1 MKKKIIS
8 AILMSTVVL
17 SAAAPL
23 SGVYA
28 DTNSDIAKQD
38 ATISSA
44 QSAKAQAQA
53 QVDSLQSKVDSLQQ
67 KQTSTKAQ
75 IAKIESEAKALNAQI
90 ATLNESI
97 KERTKTLEAQAR
109 SAQVNSSATNYMDAV
124 VNSKSLTDV
133 IQKVT
138 AIATVSSANKQMLE
152 QQEKEQ
158 KELIQKSETVKKNY
172 NQFVSLSQS
181 LDSQAQELTS
191 QQAEL
196 KVATLNYQATIATA
210 QDKKQALLDEKA
222 AAEKAA
228 QEAAKKQAAYEA
240 QQKEAAQAQAAS
252 TAATAKAVEAA
263 TSSASAS
270 SSQAQAS
277 QSSSSTSSNNTSS
290 TSSASASSSQA
301 QASQSSSSTSSNNTS
316 SSSSSSTSSSSSSS
330 NNDTTPTP
338 TPTPTPPSTGGSG
351 INSSPI
357 GNPYAGGGCTDYVWQ
372 YFAAQGIYIRNI
384 MPGNGGQWASNG
396 PAQGV
401 LHVVGAAPGVIASS
415 FSADF
420 VGYANSPYGHVAIV
434 KSVNSD
440 GTITIKEGGY
450 GTTWWG
456 HERTVSASGVT
467 FLMPN

>member
-67 KQTSTKAQ
+67 KQASTKAQ

-97 KERTKTLEAQAR
+97 AERTKTLEAQAR

-124 VNSKSLTDV
+124 VNSKSLTNV

-158 KELIQKSETVKKNY
+158 KELSQKSETVKKNY

-210 QDKKQALLDEKA
+210 QDKKQSLLDEKA

-240 QQKEAAQAQAAS
+240 QQKEAAKAQAAS
-252 TAATAKAVEAA
+252 TAATTKAVEEA
-263 TSSASAS
+263 TSTVS
-270 SSQAQAS
+270 SSQAS
-277 QSSSSTSSNNTSS
+277 QSSSSSSNTSSNNTSS
-290 TSSASASSSQA
+290 
-301 QASQSSSSTSSNNTS
+301 N
-316 SSSSSSTSSSSSSS
+316 SSSSSS
-330 NNDTTPTP
+330 NSSSSNSSNGGGSTNTGNNNAAGTGN
-338 TPTPTPPSTGGSG
+338 TGGSSSSG
-351 INSSPI
+351 INSTPI
-357 GNPYAGGGCTDYVWQ
+357 ANPYAGGGCTDYVWQ

-384 MPGNGGQWASNG
+384 MPGNGGQWATNG

-434 KSVNSD
+434 KSVNSN

>member
-67 KQTSTKAQ
+67 KQASTKAQ

-97 KERTKTLEAQAR
+97 AERTKTLEAQAR

-158 KELIQKSETVKKNY
+158 KELSQKSETVKKNY

-210 QDKKQALLDEKA
+210 QDKKQSLLDEKA

-240 QQKEAAQAQAAS
+240 QQKEAAKAQATS
-252 TAATAKAVEAA
+252 TAATTKAVEEA
-263 TSSASAS
+263 TSTVS
-270 SSQAQAS
+270 SSQAS
-277 QSSSSTSSNNTSS
+277 QSSSSSSNTSSNNTSS
-290 TSSASASSSQA
+290 
-301 QASQSSSSTSSNNTS
+301 N
-316 SSSSSSTSSSSSSS
+316 SSSSSS
-330 NNDTTPTP
+330 NSSSSNSSNGGGSTNTGNNNAAGTGN
-338 TPTPTPPSTGGSG
+338 TGGSSSSG
-351 INSSPI
+351 INSTPI
-357 GNPYAGGGCTDYVWQ
+357 ANPYAGGGCTDYVWQ

-384 MPGNGGQWASNG
+384 MPGNGGQWATNG

-420 VGYANSPYGHVAIV
+420 VGYANSHYGHVAIV
-434 KSVNSD
+434 KSVNSN

>member
-109 SAQVNSSATNYMDAV
+109 SAQVNSSATNYMDTV
-124 VNSKSLTDV
+124 INSKSLTDV

-158 KELIQKSETVKKNY
+158 KELSQKSETVKKNY

-290 TSSASASSSQA
+290 
-301 QASQSSSSTSSNNTS
+301 
-316 SSSSSSTSSSSSSS
+316 SSSSSTSSSSSSS

-401 LHVVGAAPGVIASS
+401 LHVVGAAPGVIVSS

>member
-67 KQTSTKAQ
+67 KQASTKAQ

-97 KERTKTLEAQAR
+97 AERTKTLEAQAR

-158 KELIQKSETVKKNY
+158 KELSQKSETVKKNY

-210 QDKKQALLDEKA
+210 QDKKQSLLDEKA

-240 QQKEAAQAQAAS
+240 QQKEAAKAQAAS
-252 TAATAKAVEAA
+252 TAATTKAVEEA
-263 TSSASAS
+263 TSTVS
-270 SSQAQAS
+270 SSQAS
-277 QSSSSTSSNNTSS
+277 QSSSNSS
-290 TSSASASSSQA
+290 TSS
-301 QASQSSSSTSSNNTS
+301 SN
-316 SSSSSSTSSSSSSS
+316 STSSSSSSS

-338 TPTPTPPSTGGSG
+338 TPTPTPGGGSSSSG
-351 INSSPI
+351 INSTPI
-357 GNPYAGGGCTDYVWQ
+357 ANPYAGGGCTDYVWQ

-384 MPGNGGQWASNG
+384 MPGNGGQWATNG

-434 KSVNSD
+434 KSVNSN

>member
-67 KQTSTKAQ
+67 KQASTKAQ

-97 KERTKTLEAQAR
+97 AERTKTLEAQAR

-158 KELIQKSETVKKNY
+158 KELSQKSETVKKNY

-210 QDKKQALLDEKA
+210 QDKKQSLLDEKA

-240 QQKEAAQAQAAS
+240 QQKEAAKAQAAS
-252 TAATAKAVEAA
+252 TAATTKAVEEA
-263 TSSASAS
+263 TSTVS
-270 SSQAQAS
+270 SSQAS
-277 QSSSSTSSNNTSS
+277 QSSSSSSN
-290 TSSASASSSQA
+290 
-301 QASQSSSSTSSNNTS
+301 TSSNNTS
-316 SSSSSSTSSSSSSS
+316 SSSSSSSSNTSNNNTNTNNNTSGGSSS
-330 NNDTTPTP
+330 NNTP
-338 TPTPTPPSTGGSG
+338 
-351 INSSPI
+351 IA
-357 GNPYAGGGCTDYVWQ
+357 NPYAGGGCTDYVWQ
-372 YFAAQGIYIRNI
+372 YFAAKGIYIRNI
-384 MPGNGGQWASNG
+384 MPGNGKDWATNG

-401 LHVVGAAPGVIASS
+401 LHVVGAAPGVIASGNTAN
-415 FSADF
+415 FNGYADF
-420 VGYANSPYGHVAIV
+420 TYGHVAIV
-434 KSVNSD
+434 TEVHAD
-440 GTITIKEGGY
+440 GTFDVIEGGTS
-450 GTTWWG
+450 GWWG
-456 HERTVSASGVT
+456 NTRKNLSPAGVT
-467 FLMPN
+467 FLLPN

>member
-67 KQTSTKAQ
+67 KQASTKAQ

-97 KERTKTLEAQAR
+97 AERTKTLEAQAR

-124 VNSKSLTDV
+124 VNSKSMTDV

-158 KELIQKSETVKKNY
+158 KELSQKSETVKKNY

-210 QDKKQALLDEKA
+210 QDKKQSLLDEKA

-240 QQKEAAQAQAAS
+240 QQKEAAKAQAAS
-252 TAATAKAVEAA
+252 TAATTKAVEEA
-263 TSSASAS
+263 TSTVS
-270 SSQAQAS
+270 SSQAS
-277 QSSSSTSSNNTSS
+277 QSSSSSSNTSSNNTSS
-290 TSSASASSSQA
+290 
-301 QASQSSSSTSSNNTS
+301 N
-316 SSSSSSTSSSSSSS
+316 SSSSSS
-330 NNDTTPTP
+330 NSSSSNSSNGGGSTNTGNNNAAGTGN
-338 TPTPTPPSTGGSG
+338 TGGSSSSG
-351 INSSPI
+351 INSTPI
-357 GNPYAGGGCTDYVWQ
+357 ANPYAGGGCTDYVWQ

-384 MPGNGGQWASNG
+384 MPGNGGQWATNG

-434 KSVNSD
+434 KSVNSN

>member
-290 TSSASASSSQA
+290 
-301 QASQSSSSTSSNNTS
+301 
-316 SSSSSSTSSSSSSS
+316 SSSSSTSSSSSSS

>member
-67 KQTSTKAQ
+67 KQASTKAQ

-97 KERTKTLEAQAR
+97 AERTKTLEAQAR

-158 KELIQKSETVKKNY
+158 KELSQKSETVKKNY

-290 TSSASASSSQA
+290 
-301 QASQSSSSTSSNNTS
+301 
-316 SSSSSSTSSSSSSS
+316 SSSSSTSSSSSSS
-330 NNDTTPTP
+330 NNDT

-384 MPGNGGQWASNG
+384 MPGNGGQWATNG

-434 KSVNSD
+434 KSVNSN

>member
-97 KERTKTLEAQAR
+97 AERTKTLEAQAR

-158 KELIQKSETVKKNY
+158 KELSQKSETVKKNY

-210 QDKKQALLDEKA
+210 QDKKQSLLDEKA

-240 QQKEAAQAQAAS
+240 QQKEAAKAQAAS
-252 TAATAKAVEAA
+252 TAATTKAVEEA
-263 TSSASAS
+263 TSTVS
-270 SSQAQAS
+270 SSQAS
-277 QSSSSTSSNNTSS
+277 QSSSSSSNTSSNNTSS
-290 TSSASASSSQA
+290 
-301 QASQSSSSTSSNNTS
+301 N
-316 SSSSSSTSSSSSSS
+316 SSSSSS
-330 NNDTTPTP
+330 NSSSSNSSNGGGSTNTGNNNAAGTGN
-338 TPTPTPPSTGGSG
+338 TGGSSSSG
-351 INSSPI
+351 INSTPI
-357 GNPYAGGGCTDYVWQ
+357 ANPYAGGGCTDYVWQ

-384 MPGNGGQWASNG
+384 MPGNGGQWATNG

-434 KSVNSD
+434 KSVNSN

>member
-67 KQTSTKAQ
+67 KQASTKAQ

-97 KERTKTLEAQAR
+97 AERTKTLEAQAR

-158 KELIQKSETVKKNY
+158 KELSQKSETVKKNY

-210 QDKKQALLDEKA
+210 QDKKQSLLDEKA

-240 QQKEAAQAQAAS
+240 QQKEAAKAQAAS
-252 TAATAKAVEAA
+252 TAATTKAVEEA
-263 TSSASAS
+263 TSTVS
-270 SSQAQAS
+270 SSQAS
-277 QSSSSTSSNNTSS
+277 QSSSSSSNTSSNNTSS
-290 TSSASASSSQA
+290 
-301 QASQSSSSTSSNNTS
+301 N
-316 SSSSSSTSSSSSSS
+316 SSSSSS
-330 NNDTTPTP
+330 NSSSSNSSNGGGSTNTGNNNAAGTGN
-338 TPTPTPPSTGGSG
+338 TGGSSSSG
-351 INSSPI
+351 INSTPI
-357 GNPYAGGGCTDYVWQ
+357 ANPYAGGGCTDYVWQ

-384 MPGNGGQWASNG
+384 MPGNGGQWATNG

-434 KSVNSD
+434 KSVNSN

-450 GTTWWG
+450 GTTSWG

>member
-67 KQTSTKAQ
+67 KQASTKAQ

-158 KELIQKSETVKKNY
+158 KELSQKSETVKKNY

-210 QDKKQALLDEKA
+210 QDKKQSLLDEKA

-252 TAATAKAVEAA
+252 TAATTKAVEEA
-263 TSSASAS
+263 TSTVS
-270 SSQAQAS
+270 SSQAS
-277 QSSSSTSSNNTSS
+277 QSSSN
-290 TSSASASSSQA
+290 
-301 QASQSSSSTSSNNTS
+301 
-316 SSSSSSTSSSSSSS
+316 SSSS
-330 NNDTTPTP
+330 NSSSSNG
-338 TPTPTPPSTGGSG
+338 SSGSSSSNTGGGNSNTGGNTGNNTGNNTGGGSSSSG
-351 INSSPI
+351 INSTPI
-357 GNPYAGGGCTDYVWQ
+357 ANPYAGGGCTDYVWQ

-384 MPGNGGQWASNG
+384 MPGNGGQWATNG

-434 KSVNSD
+434 KSVNSN

>member
-158 KELIQKSETVKKNY
+158 KELSQKSETVKKNY

-210 QDKKQALLDEKA
+210 QDKKQSLLDEKA

-240 QQKEAAQAQAAS
+240 QQKEAAKAQAAS
-252 TAATAKAVEAA
+252 TAATTKAVEEA
-263 TSSASAS
+263 TSTVS
-270 SSQAQAS
+270 SSQAS
-277 QSSSSTSSNNTSS
+277 QSSSSSSNTSSNNTSS
-290 TSSASASSSQA
+290 
-301 QASQSSSSTSSNNTS
+301 N
-316 SSSSSSTSSSSSSS
+316 SSSSSS
-330 NNDTTPTP
+330 NSSSSNSSNGGGSTNTGNNNAAGTGN
-338 TPTPTPPSTGGSG
+338 TGGSSSSG
-351 INSSPI
+351 INSTPI
-357 GNPYAGGGCTDYVWQ
+357 ANPYAGGGCTDYVWQ

-384 MPGNGGQWASNG
+384 MPGNGGQWATNG

-434 KSVNSD
+434 KSVNSN

>member
-1 MKKKIIS
+1 
-8 AILMSTVVL
+8 MSTVVL

-67 KQTSTKAQ
+67 KQASTKAQ

-97 KERTKTLEAQAR
+97 AERTKTLEAQAR

-158 KELIQKSETVKKNY
+158 KELSQKSETVKKNY

-210 QDKKQALLDEKA
+210 QDKKQSLLDEKA

-240 QQKEAAQAQAAS
+240 QQKEAAKAQAAS
-252 TAATAKAVEAA
+252 TAATTKAVEEA
-263 TSSASAS
+263 TSTVS
-270 SSQAQAS
+270 SSQAS
-277 QSSSSTSSNNTSS
+277 QSSSSSSNTSSNNTSP
-290 TSSASASSSQA
+290 
-301 QASQSSSSTSSNNTS
+301 N
-316 SSSSSSTSSSSSSS
+316 SSSSSS
-330 NNDTTPTP
+330 NSSSSNSSNGGGSTNTGNNNAAGTGN
-338 TPTPTPPSTGGSG
+338 TGGSSSSG
-351 INSSPI
+351 INSTPI
-357 GNPYAGGGCTDYVWQ
+357 ANPYAGGGCTDYVWQ

-384 MPGNGGQWASNG
+384 MPGNGGQWATNG

-434 KSVNSD
+434 KSVNSN

>member
-67 KQTSTKAQ
+67 KQASTKAQ

-97 KERTKTLEAQAR
+97 AERTKTLEAQAR

-158 KELIQKSETVKKNY
+158 KELSQKSETVKKNY

-210 QDKKQALLDEKA
+210 QDKKQSLLDEKA

-240 QQKEAAQAQAAS
+240 QQKEAAKAQAAS
-252 TAATAKAVEAA
+252 TAATTKAVEEA
-263 TSSASAS
+263 TSTVS
-270 SSQAQAS
+270 SSQAS
-277 QSSSSTSSNNTSS
+277 QSSSNTSSNNTSS
-290 TSSASASSSQA
+290 
-301 QASQSSSSTSSNNTS
+301 N
-316 SSSSSSTSSSSSSS
+316 SSSSSS
-330 NNDTTPTP
+330 NSSSSNSSSNSSSSNGGGSTNAGN
-338 TPTPTPPSTGGSG
+338 TGGSSSSG
-351 INSSPI
+351 INSTPI

-372 YFAAQGIYIRNI
+372 HFAAQGIYIRNI

-401 LHVVGAAPGVIASS
+401 LHVVGAAPGVIASG
-415 FSADF
+415 FSTDF
-420 VGYANSPYGHVAIV
+420 VGYAGSPYGHVAIV
-434 KSVNSD
+434 TAVNSD
-440 GTITIKEGGY
+440 GTIDVVEGGS
-450 GTTWWG
+450 GFGWG
-456 HERTVSASGVT
+456 HTRSHVSAAGVT

>member
-67 KQTSTKAQ
+67 KQASTKAQ

-97 KERTKTLEAQAR
+97 AERTKTLEAQAR

-158 KELIQKSETVKKNY
+158 KELSQKSETVKKNY

-210 QDKKQALLDEKA
+210 QDKKQSLLDEKA

-252 TAATAKAVEAA
+252 TAATTKAVEEA
-263 TSSASAS
+263 TSTVS
-270 SSQAQAS
+270 SSQAS
-277 QSSSSTSSNNTSS
+277 QSSSN
-290 TSSASASSSQA
+290 
-301 QASQSSSSTSSNNTS
+301 
-316 SSSSSSTSSSSSSS
+316 SSSS
-330 NNDTTPTP
+330 NSSSSNG
-338 TPTPTPPSTGGSG
+338 SSGSSSSNTGGGNSNTGGNTGNNTGNNTGGGSSSSG
-351 INSSPI
+351 INSTPI
-357 GNPYAGGGCTDYVWQ
+357 ANPYAGGGCTDYVWQ

-384 MPGNGGQWASNG
+384 MPGNGGQWATNG

-434 KSVNSD
+434 KSVNSN

>member
-1 MKKKIIS
+1 
-8 AILMSTVVL
+8 MSTVVL

-67 KQTSTKAQ
+67 KQASTKAQ

-97 KERTKTLEAQAR
+97 AERTKKLEAQAR

-158 KELIQKSETVKKNY
+158 KELSQKSETVKKNY

-210 QDKKQALLDEKA
+210 QDKKQSLLDEKA

-240 QQKEAAQAQAAS
+240 QQKEAAKAQAAS
-252 TAATAKAVEAA
+252 TAATTKAVEEA
-263 TSSASAS
+263 TSTVS
-270 SSQAQAS
+270 SSQAS
-277 QSSSSTSSNNTSS
+277 QSSSSSSNTSSNNTSS
-290 TSSASASSSQA
+290 
-301 QASQSSSSTSSNNTS
+301 N
-316 SSSSSSTSSSSSSS
+316 SSSSSS
-330 NNDTTPTP
+330 NSSSSNSSNGGGSTNTGNNNAAGTGN
-338 TPTPTPPSTGGSG
+338 TGGSSSSG
-351 INSSPI
+351 INSTPI
-357 GNPYAGGGCTDYVWQ
+357 ANPYAGGGCTDYVWQ

-384 MPGNGGQWASNG
+384 MPGNGGQWATNG

-434 KSVNSD
+434 KSVNSN

>member
-67 KQTSTKAQ
+67 KQASTKTQ

-97 KERTKTLEAQAR
+97 AERTKTLEAQAR

-158 KELIQKSETVKKNY
+158 KELSQKSETVKKNY

-210 QDKKQALLDEKA
+210 QDKKQSLLDEKA

-240 QQKEAAQAQAAS
+240 QQKEAAKAQAAS
-252 TAATAKAVEAA
+252 TAATTKAVEEA
-263 TSSASAS
+263 TSTVS
-270 SSQAQAS
+270 SSQAS
-277 QSSSSTSSNNTSS
+277 QSSSSSSNTSSNNTSS
-290 TSSASASSSQA
+290 
-301 QASQSSSSTSSNNTS
+301 N
-316 SSSSSSTSSSSSSS
+316 SSSSSS
-330 NNDTTPTP
+330 NSSSSNSSNGGGSTNTGNNNAAGTGN
-338 TPTPTPPSTGGSG
+338 TGGSSSSG
-351 INSSPI
+351 INSTPI
-357 GNPYAGGGCTDYVWQ
+357 ANPYAGGGCTDYVWQ

-384 MPGNGGQWASNG
+384 MPGNGGQWATNG

-434 KSVNSD
+434 KSVNSN

>member
-67 KQTSTKAQ
+67 KQASTKAQ

-90 ATLNESI
+90 ATLNESTA
-97 KERTKTLEAQAR
+97 ERTKTLEAQAR

-158 KELIQKSETVKKNY
+158 KELSQKSETVKKNY

-210 QDKKQALLDEKA
+210 QDKKQSLLDEKA

-240 QQKEAAQAQAAS
+240 QQKEAAKAQAAS
-252 TAATAKAVEAA
+252 TAATTKAVEEA
-263 TSSASAS
+263 TSTVS
-270 SSQAQAS
+270 SSQAS
-277 QSSSSTSSNNTSS
+277 QSSSSSSNTSSNNTSS
-290 TSSASASSSQA
+290 
-301 QASQSSSSTSSNNTS
+301 N
-316 SSSSSSTSSSSSSS
+316 SSSSSS
-330 NNDTTPTP
+330 NSSSSNSSNGGGSTNTGNNNAAGTGN
-338 TPTPTPPSTGGSG
+338 TGGSSSSG
-351 INSSPI
+351 INSTPI
-357 GNPYAGGGCTDYVWQ
+357 ANPYAGGGCTDYVWQ

-384 MPGNGGQWASNG
+384 MPGNGGQWATNG

-434 KSVNSD
+434 KSVNSN

>member
-1 MKKKIIS
+1 
-8 AILMSTVVL
+8 MSTVVL

-158 KELIQKSETVKKNY
+158 KELSQKSETVKKNY

-210 QDKKQALLDEKA
+210 QDKKQSLLDEKA

-240 QQKEAAQAQAAS
+240 QQKEAAKAQAAS
-252 TAATAKAVEAA
+252 TAATTKAVEEA
-263 TSSASAS
+263 TSTVS
-270 SSQAQAS
+270 SSQAS
-277 QSSSSTSSNNTSS
+277 QSSSSSSNTSSNNTSS
-290 TSSASASSSQA
+290 
-301 QASQSSSSTSSNNTS
+301 N
-316 SSSSSSTSSSSSSS
+316 SSSSSS
-330 NNDTTPTP
+330 NSSSSNSSNGGGSTNTGNNNAAGTGN
-338 TPTPTPPSTGGSG
+338 TGGSSSSG
-351 INSSPI
+351 INSTPI
-357 GNPYAGGGCTDYVWQ
+357 ANPYAGGGCTDYVWQ
-372 YFAAQGIYIRNI
+372 HFAAQGIYIRNI
-384 MPGNGGQWASNG
+384 MPGNGGQWATNG

-434 KSVNSD
+434 KSVNSN

>member
-67 KQTSTKAQ
+67 KQASTKAQ
-75 IAKIESEAKALNAQI
+75 IAKIENEAKALNAQI

-158 KELIQKSETVKKNY
+158 KELSQKSETVKKNY

-210 QDKKQALLDEKA
+210 QDKKQSLLDEKA

-240 QQKEAAQAQAAS
+240 QQKEAAKAQAAS
-252 TAATAKAVEAA
+252 TAATTKAVEAA
-263 TSSASAS
+263 TSTVS
-270 SSQAQAS
+270 SSQAS
-277 QSSSSTSSNNTSS
+277 QSSSNSS
-290 TSSASASSSQA
+290 TSS
-301 QASQSSSSTSSNNTS
+301 SN
-316 SSSSSSTSSSSSSS
+316 STSSSSSSS

-338 TPTPTPPSTGGSG
+338 TPTPGGGSSSSG
-351 INSSPI
+351 INSTPI

-372 YFAAQGIYIRNI
+372 HFAAQGIYIRNI

-401 LHVVGAAPGVIASS
+401 LHVVGAAPGVIASG
-415 FSADF
+415 FSTDF
-420 VGYANSPYGHVAIV
+420 VGYAGSPYGHVAIV
-434 KSVNSD
+434 TAVNSD
-440 GTITIKEGGY
+440 GTIDVVEGGS
-450 GTTWWG
+450 GFGWG
-456 HERTVSASGVT
+456 HTRSHVSAAGVT

>member
-67 KQTSTKAQ
+67 KQASTKAQ

-97 KERTKTLEAQAR
+97 AERTKTLEAQAR

-158 KELIQKSETVKKNY
+158 KELSQKSETVKKNY

-210 QDKKQALLDEKA
+210 QDKKQSLLDEKA

-252 TAATAKAVEAA
+252 TAATTKAVEEA
-263 TSSASAS
+263 TSTVS
-270 SSQAQAS
+270 SSQAS
-277 QSSSSTSSNNTSS
+277 QSSSN
-290 TSSASASSSQA
+290 
-301 QASQSSSSTSSNNTS
+301 
-316 SSSSSSTSSSSSSS
+316 SSSS
-330 NNDTTPTP
+330 NSSSSNG
-338 TPTPTPPSTGGSG
+338 SSGSSSSNTGGGNSNTGGNTGNNTGNNTGGGSSSSG
-351 INSSPI
+351 INSKPI
-357 GNPYAGGGCTDYVWQ
+357 ANPYAGGGCTDYVWQ

-384 MPGNGGQWASNG
+384 MPGNGGQWATNG

-434 KSVNSD
+434 KSVNSN

>member
-67 KQTSTKAQ
+67 KQASTKAQ

-97 KERTKTLEAQAR
+97 AERTKTLEAQAR

-158 KELIQKSETVKKNY
+158 KELSQKSETVKKNY

-210 QDKKQALLDEKA
+210 QDKKQSLLDEKA

-240 QQKEAAQAQAAS
+240 QQKEAAKAQAAS
-252 TAATAKAVEAA
+252 TAATTKAVEAA
-263 TSSASAS
+263 TSTVS
-270 SSQAQAS
+270 SSQAS
-277 QSSSSTSSNNTSS
+277 QSSSNSS
-290 TSSASASSSQA
+290 TSS
-301 QASQSSSSTSSNNTS
+301 SN
-316 SSSSSSTSSSSSSS
+316 STSSSSSSS

-338 TPTPTPPSTGGSG
+338 GGGSSSSG
-351 INSSPI
+351 INSTPI
-357 GNPYAGGGCTDYVWQ
+357 ANPYAGGGCTDYVWQ

-384 MPGNGGQWASNG
+384 MPGNGGQWATNG

-434 KSVNSD
+434 KSVNSN

>member
-67 KQTSTKAQ
+67 KQASTKAQ

-97 KERTKTLEAQAR
+97 AERTKTLEAQAR

-158 KELIQKSETVKKNY
+158 KELSQKSETVKKNY

-196 KVATLNYQATIATA
+196 KVATLNYQATITTA
-210 QDKKQALLDEKA
+210 QDKKQSLLDEKA

-240 QQKEAAQAQAAS
+240 QQKEAAKAQAAS
-252 TAATAKAVEAA
+252 TAATTKAVEEA
-263 TSSASAS
+263 TSTVS
-270 SSQAQAS
+270 SSQAS
-277 QSSSSTSSNNTSS
+277 QSSSSSSNTSSNNTSS
-290 TSSASASSSQA
+290 
-301 QASQSSSSTSSNNTS
+301 N
-316 SSSSSSTSSSSSSS
+316 SSSSSS
-330 NNDTTPTP
+330 NSSSSNSSNGGGSTNTGNNNAAGTGN
-338 TPTPTPPSTGGSG
+338 TGGSSSSG
-351 INSSPI
+351 INSTPI
-357 GNPYAGGGCTDYVWQ
+357 ANPYAGGGCTDYVWQ

-384 MPGNGGQWASNG
+384 MPGNGGQWATNG

-434 KSVNSD
+434 KSVNSN

>member
-67 KQTSTKAQ
+67 KQASTKAQ

-97 KERTKTLEAQAR
+97 AERTKTLEAQAR

-158 KELIQKSETVKKNY
+158 KELSQKSETVKKNY

-210 QDKKQALLDEKA
+210 QDKKQSLLDEKA

-240 QQKEAAQAQAAS
+240 QQKEAAKAQAAS
-252 TAATAKAVEAA
+252 TAATTKAVEEA
-263 TSSASAS
+263 TSTVS
-270 SSQAQAS
+270 SSQAS
-277 QSSSSTSSNNTSS
+277 QSSSSSSNTSSNNTSS
-290 TSSASASSSQA
+290 
-301 QASQSSSSTSSNNTS
+301 N
-316 SSSSSSTSSSSSSS
+316 SSSSSS
-330 NNDTTPTP
+330 NSSSSNSSSNSSSSNGGGSTNTGN
-338 TPTPTPPSTGGSG
+338 TGGSSSSG
-351 INSSPI
+351 INSTPI

-372 YFAAQGIYIRNI
+372 HFAAQGIYIRNI

-401 LHVVGAAPGVIASS
+401 LHVVGAAPGVIASG
-415 FSADF
+415 FSTDF
-420 VGYANSPYGHVAIV
+420 VGYAGSPYGHVAIV
-434 KSVNSD
+434 TAVNSD
-440 GTITIKEGGY
+440 GTIDVVEGGS
-450 GTTWWG
+450 GFGWG
-456 HERTVSASGVT
+456 HTRSHVSAAGVT

>member
-67 KQTSTKAQ
+67 KQASTKAQ

-97 KERTKTLEAQAR
+97 AERTKTLEAQAR

-158 KELIQKSETVKKNY
+158 KELSQKSETVKKNY

-210 QDKKQALLDEKA
+210 QDKK
-222 AAEKAA
+222 
-228 QEAAKKQAAYEA
+228 
-240 QQKEAAQAQAAS
+240 
-252 TAATAKAVEAA
+252 T
-263 TSSASAS
+263 
-270 SSQAQAS
+270 
-277 QSSSSTSSNNTSS
+277 
-290 TSSASASSSQA
+290 
-301 QASQSSSSTSSNNTS
+301 
-316 SSSSSSTSSSSSSS
+316 
-330 NNDTTPTP
+330 
-338 TPTPTPPSTGGSG
+338 
-351 INSSPI
+351 I
-357 GNPYAGGGCTDYVWQ
+357 
-372 YFAAQGIYIRNI
+372 FIR
-384 MPGNGGQWASNG
+384 
-396 PAQGV
+396 
-401 LHVVGAAPGVIASS
+401 
-415 FSADF
+415 
-420 VGYANSPYGHVAIV
+420 
-434 KSVNSD
+434 
-440 GTITIKEGGY
+440 
-450 GTTWWG
+450 
-456 HERTVSASGVT
+456 
-467 FLMPN
+467 

>member
-67 KQTSTKAQ
+67 KQASTKAQ

-97 KERTKTLEAQAR
+97 AERTKTLEAQAR

-138 AIATVSSANKQMLE
+138 AIATVSGANKQMLE

-158 KELIQKSETVKKNY
+158 KELSQKSETVKKNY

-210 QDKKQALLDEKA
+210 QDKKQSLLDEKA

-240 QQKEAAQAQAAS
+240 QQKEAAKAQAAS
-252 TAATAKAVEAA
+252 TAATTKAVEEA
-263 TSSASAS
+263 TSTVS
-270 SSQAQAS
+270 SSQAS
-277 QSSSSTSSNNTSS
+277 QSSSSSSNTSSNNTSS
-290 TSSASASSSQA
+290 
-301 QASQSSSSTSSNNTS
+301 N
-316 SSSSSSTSSSSSSS
+316 SSSSSS
-330 NNDTTPTP
+330 NSSSSNSSNGGGSTNTGNNNAAGTGN
-338 TPTPTPPSTGGSG
+338 TGGSSSSG
-351 INSSPI
+351 INSTPI
-357 GNPYAGGGCTDYVWQ
+357 ANPYAGGGCTDYVWQ

-384 MPGNGGQWASNG
+384 MPGNGGQWATNG

-434 KSVNSD
+434 KSVNSN

>member
-67 KQTSTKAQ
+67 KQASTKAQ

-97 KERTKTLEAQAR
+97 AERTKTLEAQAR

-158 KELIQKSETVKKNY
+158 KELSQKSETVKKNY

-210 QDKKQALLDEKA
+210 QDKKQSLLDEKA

-240 QQKEAAQAQAAS
+240 QQKEAAKAQATS
-252 TAATAKAVEAA
+252 TAATTKAVEEA
-263 TSSASAS
+263 TSTVS
-270 SSQAQAS
+270 SSQAS
-277 QSSSSTSSNNTSS
+277 QSSSSSSNTSSNNTSS
-290 TSSASASSSQA
+290 
-301 QASQSSSSTSSNNTS
+301 N
-316 SSSSSSTSSSSSSS
+316 SSSSSS
-330 NNDTTPTP
+330 NSSSSNSSNGGGSTNTGNNNAAGTGN
-338 TPTPTPPSTGGSG
+338 TGGSSSSG
-351 INSSPI
+351 INSTPI
-357 GNPYAGGGCTDYVWQ
+357 ANPYAGGGCTDYVWQ

-384 MPGNGGQWASNG
+384 MPGNGGQWATNG

-401 LHVVGAAPGVIASS
+401 LHVVVAAPGVIASS

-434 KSVNSD
+434 KSVNSN

>member
-67 KQTSTKAQ
+67 KQASTKAQ

-97 KERTKTLEAQAR
+97 AERTKTLEAQAR

-158 KELIQKSETVKKNY
+158 KELSQKSETVKKNY

-210 QDKKQALLDEKA
+210 QDKKQSLLDEKA

-240 QQKEAAQAQAAS
+240 QQKEAAKAQATS
-252 TAATAKAVEAA
+252 TAATTKAVEEA
-263 TSSASAS
+263 TSTVS
-270 SSQAQAS
+270 SSQAS
-277 QSSSSTSSNNTSS
+277 QSSSSSSNTSSNNTSS
-290 TSSASASSSQA
+290 
-301 QASQSSSSTSSNNTS
+301 N
-316 SSSSSSTSSSSSSS
+316 SSSSSS
-330 NNDTTPTP
+330 NSSSSNSSNGGGSTNTGNNNAAGTGN
-338 TPTPTPPSTGGSG
+338 TGGSSSSG
-351 INSSPI
+351 INSTPI
-357 GNPYAGGGCTDYVWQ
+357 ANPYAGGGCTDYVWQ

-384 MPGNGGQWASNG
+384 MPGNGGQWATNG

-434 KSVNSD
+434 KSVNSN

>member
-67 KQTSTKAQ
+67 KQASTKAQ
-75 IAKIESEAKALNAQI
+75 IAKIENEAKALNAQI

-158 KELIQKSETVKKNY
+158 KELSQKSETVKKNY

-210 QDKKQALLDEKA
+210 QDKKQSLLDEKA

-240 QQKEAAQAQAAS
+240 QQKEAAKAQAAS
-252 TAATAKAVEAA
+252 TAATTKAVEEA
-263 TSSASAS
+263 TSTVS
-270 SSQAQAS
+270 SSQAS
-277 QSSSSTSSNNTSS
+277 QSSSNTSSNNTSS
-290 TSSASASSSQA
+290 N
-301 QASQSSSSTSSNNTS
+301 SSSSSSNNTS
-316 SSSSSSTSSSSSSS
+316 SNSSSSSSNSSSSNSSSSSSSS
-330 NNDTTPTP
+330 NGGGSTNTGN
-338 TPTPTPPSTGGSG
+338 TGGSSSSG
-351 INSSPI
+351 INSTPI

-372 YFAAQGIYIRNI
+372 HFAAQGIYIRNI

-401 LHVVGAAPGVIASS
+401 LHVVGAAPGVIASG
-415 FSADF
+415 FSTDF
-420 VGYANSPYGHVAIV
+420 VGYAGSPYGHVAIV
-434 KSVNSD
+434 TAVNSD
-440 GTITIKEGGY
+440 GTIDVVEGGS
-450 GTTWWG
+450 GFGWG
-456 HERTVSASGVT
+456 HTRSHVSAAGVT

>member
-67 KQTSTKAQ
+67 KQASTKAQ

-97 KERTKTLEAQAR
+97 AERTKTLEAQAR

-158 KELIQKSETVKKNY
+158 KELSQKSETVKKNY

-210 QDKKQALLDEKA
+210 QDKKQSLLDEKA

-240 QQKEAAQAQAAS
+240 QQKEAAKAQAAS
-252 TAATAKAVEAA
+252 TAATTKAVEEA
-263 TSSASAS
+263 TSTVS
-270 SSQAQAS
+270 SSQAS
-277 QSSSSTSSNNTSS
+277 QSSSSSSNTSSNNTSP
-290 TSSASASSSQA
+290 
-301 QASQSSSSTSSNNTS
+301 N
-316 SSSSSSTSSSSSSS
+316 SSSSSS
-330 NNDTTPTP
+330 NSSSSNSSNGGGSTNTGNNNAAGTGN
-338 TPTPTPPSTGGSG
+338 TGGSSSSG
-351 INSSPI
+351 INSTPI
-357 GNPYAGGGCTDYVWQ
+357 ANPYAGGGCTDYVWQ

-384 MPGNGGQWASNG
+384 MPGNGGQWATNG

-434 KSVNSD
+434 KSVNSN

>member
-67 KQTSTKAQ
+67 KQASTKAQ

-97 KERTKTLEAQAR
+97 AERTKTLEAQAR

-158 KELIQKSETVKKNY
+158 KELSQKSETVKKNY

-210 QDKKQALLDEKA
+210 QDKKQSLLDEKA

-252 TAATAKAVEAA
+252 TAATTKAVEEA
-263 TSSASAS
+263 TSTVS
-270 SSQAQAS
+270 SSQAS
-277 QSSSSTSSNNTSS
+277 QSSSN
-290 TSSASASSSQA
+290 
-301 QASQSSSSTSSNNTS
+301 
-316 SSSSSSTSSSSSSS
+316 SSSS
-330 NNDTTPTP
+330 NSSSSNG
-338 TPTPTPPSTGGSG
+338 SSGSSSSNIGGGNSNTGGNTGNNTGGGSSSSG
-351 INSSPI
+351 INSTPI
-357 GNPYAGGGCTDYVWQ
+357 ANPYAGGGCTDYVWQ

-384 MPGNGGQWASNG
+384 MPGNGGQWATNG

-434 KSVNSD
+434 KSVNSN

>member
-67 KQTSTKAQ
+67 KQASTKAQ

-97 KERTKTLEAQAR
+97 AERTKTLEAQAR

-158 KELIQKSETVKKNY
+158 KELSQKSETVKKNY

-210 QDKKQALLDEKA
+210 QDKKQSLLDEKA

-240 QQKEAAQAQAAS
+240 QQKEAAKAQAAS
-252 TAATAKAVEAA
+252 TAATTKAVEAA
-263 TSSASAS
+263 TSTVS
-270 SSQAQAS
+270 SSQAS
-277 QSSSSTSSNNTSS
+277 QSSSNSS
-290 TSSASASSSQA
+290 TSS
-301 QASQSSSSTSSNNTS
+301 SN
-316 SSSSSSTSSSSSSS
+316 STSSSSSSS
-330 NNDTTPTP
+330 KNDTTPTP
-338 TPTPTPPSTGGSG
+338 TPTPTPGGGSSSSG
-351 INSSPI
+351 INSTPI
-357 GNPYAGGGCTDYVWQ
+357 ANPYAGGGCTDYVWQ

-384 MPGNGGQWASNG
+384 MPGNGGQWATNG

-434 KSVNSD
+434 KSVNSN

>member
-67 KQTSTKAQ
+67 KQASTKAQ

-97 KERTKTLEAQAR
+97 AERTKTLEAQAR

-158 KELIQKSETVKKNY
+158 KELSQKSETVKKNY

-210 QDKKQALLDEKA
+210 QDKKQSLLDEKA

-240 QQKEAAQAQAAS
+240 QQKEAAKAQAAS
-252 TAATAKAVEAA
+252 SAATTKAVEEA
-263 TSSASAS
+263 TSTVS
-270 SSQAQAS
+270 SSQAS
-277 QSSSSTSSNNTSS
+277 QSSSSSSNTSSNNTSS
-290 TSSASASSSQA
+290 
-301 QASQSSSSTSSNNTS
+301 N
-316 SSSSSSTSSSSSSS
+316 SSSSSS
-330 NNDTTPTP
+330 NSSSSNSSNGGGSTNTGNNNAAGTGN
-338 TPTPTPPSTGGSG
+338 TGGSSSSG
-351 INSSPI
+351 INSTPI
-357 GNPYAGGGCTDYVWQ
+357 ANPYAGGGCTDYVWQ

-384 MPGNGGQWASNG
+384 MPGNGGQWATNG

-434 KSVNSD
+434 KSVNSN

>member
-1 MKKKIIS
+1 
-8 AILMSTVVL
+8 MSTVVL

-67 KQTSTKAQ
+67 KQASTKAQ

-97 KERTKTLEAQAR
+97 AERTKTLEAQAR

-158 KELIQKSETVKKNY
+158 KELSQKSETVKKNY

-210 QDKKQALLDEKA
+210 QDKKQSLLDEKA

-252 TAATAKAVEAA
+252 TAATTKAVEEA
-263 TSSASAS
+263 TSTVS
-270 SSQAQAS
+270 SSQAS
-277 QSSSSTSSNNTSS
+277 QSSSN
-290 TSSASASSSQA
+290 
-301 QASQSSSSTSSNNTS
+301 
-316 SSSSSSTSSSSSSS
+316 SSSS
-330 NNDTTPTP
+330 NSSSSNG
-338 TPTPTPPSTGGSG
+338 SSGSSSSNTGGGNSNTGGNTGNNTGNNTGGGSSSSG
-351 INSSPI
+351 INSTPI
-357 GNPYAGGGCTDYVWQ
+357 ANPYAGGGCTDYVWQ

-384 MPGNGGQWASNG
+384 MPGNGGQWATNG

-434 KSVNSD
+434 KSVNSN

>member
-158 KELIQKSETVKKNY
+158 KELSQKSETVKKNY

-290 TSSASASSSQA
+290 
-301 QASQSSSSTSSNNTS
+301 
-316 SSSSSSTSSSSSSS
+316 SSSSSTSSSSSSS
-330 NNDTTPTP
+330 NNDT
-338 TPTPTPPSTGGSG
+338 TPTPPSTGGSG

-401 LHVVGAAPGVIASS
+401 LHVVGAAPGVIVSS

>member
-67 KQTSTKAQ
+67 KQASTKAQ

-97 KERTKTLEAQAR
+97 AERTKTLEAQAR

-158 KELIQKSETVKKNY
+158 KELSQKSETVKKNY

-210 QDKKQALLDEKA
+210 QDKKQSLLDEKA

-240 QQKEAAQAQAAS
+240 QQKEAAKAQAAS
-252 TAATAKAVEAA
+252 TAATTKAVEEA
-263 TSSASAS
+263 TSTVS
-270 SSQAQAS
+270 SSQAS
-277 QSSSSTSSNNTSS
+277 QSSSSSSNTSSNNTSS
-290 TSSASASSSQA
+290 
-301 QASQSSSSTSSNNTS
+301 N
-316 SSSSSSTSSSSSSS
+316 SSSSSS
-330 NNDTTPTP
+330 NSSSSNSSSNSSSSNGGGSTNTGN
-338 TPTPTPPSTGGSG
+338 TGGSSSSG
-351 INSSPI
+351 INSTPI

-372 YFAAQGIYIRNI
+372 HFAAQGIYIRNI
-384 MPGNGGQWASNG
+384 MPGNGGQWATNG

-434 KSVNSD
+434 KSVNSN

>member
-109 SAQVNSSATNYMDAV
+109 SAQVNSSATNYMDTV
-124 VNSKSLTDV
+124 VNSKSLKDV

-158 KELIQKSETVKKNY
+158 KELSQKSETVKKNY

-290 TSSASASSSQA
+290 
-301 QASQSSSSTSSNNTS
+301 
-316 SSSSSSTSSSSSSS
+316 SSSSSTSSSSSSS
-330 NNDTTPTP
+330 NNDTTP

-401 LHVVGAAPGVIASS
+401 LHVVGAAPGVIVSS

>member
-67 KQTSTKAQ
+67 KQASTKAQ

-97 KERTKTLEAQAR
+97 AERTKTLEAQAR

-158 KELIQKSETVKKNY
+158 KELSQKSETVKKNY

-210 QDKKQALLDEKA
+210 QDKKQSLLDEKA

-240 QQKEAAQAQAAS
+240 QQKEATQAQAAS
-252 TAATAKAVEAA
+252 TAATTKAVEEA
-263 TSSASAS
+263 TSTVS
-270 SSQAQAS
+270 SSQAS
-277 QSSSSTSSNNTSS
+277 QSSSN
-290 TSSASASSSQA
+290 
-301 QASQSSSSTSSNNTS
+301 
-316 SSSSSSTSSSSSSS
+316 SSSS
-330 NNDTTPTP
+330 NSSSSNG
-338 TPTPTPPSTGGSG
+338 SSGSSSSNTGGGNSNTGNNTGNNTGGGSSSSG
-351 INSSPI
+351 INSTPI
-357 GNPYAGGGCTDYVWQ
+357 ANPYAGGGCTDYVWQ

-384 MPGNGGQWASNG
+384 MPGNGGQWATNG

-434 KSVNSD
+434 KSVNSN

>member
-67 KQTSTKAQ
+67 KQASTKAQ

-97 KERTKTLEAQAR
+97 AERTKTLEAQAR

-158 KELIQKSETVKKNY
+158 KELSQKSETVKKNY

-210 QDKKQALLDEKA
+210 QDKKQSLLDEKA

-240 QQKEAAQAQAAS
+240 QQKEAAKAQAAS
-252 TAATAKAVEAA
+252 TAATTKAVEEA
-263 TSSASAS
+263 TSTVS
-270 SSQAQAS
+270 SSQAS
-277 QSSSSTSSNNTSS
+277 QSSSS
-290 TSSASASSSQA
+290 
-301 QASQSSSSTSSNNTS
+301 
-316 SSSSSSTSSSSSSS
+316 SSSS
-330 NNDTTPTP
+330 NSSSSNG
-338 TPTPTPPSTGGSG
+338 SSGSSSSNTGGGNSNTGGNTGNNTGNNTGGGSSSSG
-351 INSSPI
+351 INSTPI
-357 GNPYAGGGCTDYVWQ
+357 ANPYAGGGCTDYVWQ

-384 MPGNGGQWASNG
+384 MPGNGGQWATNG

-434 KSVNSD
+434 KSVNSN